1 MLMICI
7 MKYLALGV
15 INVLFKIEIF
25 QSIMCTTG
33 VYPGQSAGDPLL
45 ADPEQCTMA
54 GCQPIGEQ
62 KAE

>member
-15 INVLFKIEIF
+15 INVLFKAEIL
-25 QSIMCTTG
+25 QSIMCRTG
-33 VYPGQSAGDPLL
+33 KYPGQPLVTPLL

-54 GCQPIGEQ
+54 GCQPIGGQNTE
-62 KAE
+62 